1 MSADSGMCYPMII
14 PGLGFGLR
22 FLIGLNGEIKGAPIN
37 NVDRIKG
44 FLMTIGIGNSKTI
57 EFY

>member
-1 MSADSGMCYPMII
+1 MII

-57 EFY
+57 EFFKIG